1 MCPIVLFLYHCNGC
15 FLLWQLLFYCDG
27 VVAIIAVA
35 VVVVVSGVD
44 DDDDSSGGG
53 GSDGGG
59 CTSIV
64 GNVSRTVMQIEVHVC
79 L

>member
-27 VVAIIAVA
+27 VAIIAVA

-44 DDDDSSGGG
+44 DDHD
-53 GSDGGG
+53 SDGGG

-64 GNVSRTVMQIEVHVC
+64 GNVSRTVPPSC
-79 L
+79 LG